1 MTGRHKCGMGSV
13 GIDTLTL
20 GLNKPTTGHEQDAYV
35 GRADGGGVGG
45 EHSKKPHKTHSVIC
59 GVVPL

>member
-1 MTGRHKCGMGSV
+1 MGSV

-35 GRADGGGVGG
+35 GRADGGGGG
-45 EHSKKPHKTHSVIC
+45 DTVKSHIKPTV
-59 GVVPL
+59 

>member
-1 MTGRHKCGMGSV
+1 MGSV